1 VFWSFVP
8 IFAKIALREIDPF
21 TLAFLRFVLATSIL
35 LIVYKRQGY
44 KIKFKELM
52 NGWVIL
58 GGSAIGL
65 TYSLYNIGLQYTSA
79 NVANIII
86 ESEVICLVFLAR
98 VFLKEKLNFLK
109 WVGIVS
115 CFLGIFL
122 VLFQNVSVYSLF
134 QSELFFG
141 NMMIFIAG
149 ICWGFFGL
157 SQKIVLSQKDNIL
170 EVLIPIFIISSIIT
184 GVFASLRFRLPL
196 SFGWQNIFPI
206 IFLGLI
212 CTGLSYIFLSK
223 GFQRLPASTVG
234 MITTAT
240 PILTLLTARLILGEL
255 ITRVLI
261 GGGSAVVVGIIL
273 VTFSERKEVKSEN
286 IF

>member
-1 VFWSFVP
+1 MFWSFVP

-35 LIVYKRQGY
+35 LIVYKRQGH
-44 KIKFKELM
+44 KIKFKELT

-65 TYSLYNIGLQYTSA
+65 TYSLYNIGLQYTFA
-79 NVANIII
+79 NVANIIS
-86 ESEVICLVFLAR
+86 ESQVICLVFLAR
-98 VFLKEKLNFLK
+98 VFLKEKLNLLK
-109 WVGIVS
+109 LVGIGF
-115 CFLGIFL
+115 CFLGIFS
-122 VLFQNVSVYSLF
+122 VLFQNLSIQSF
-134 QSELFFG
+134 FRSELLFG

-157 SQKIVLSQKDNIL
+157 SQKILLSERDIL
-170 EVLIPIFIISSIIT
+170 EALILVFIIGSIIT
-184 GVFASLRFRLPL
+184 GVFASLKFQLPL

-212 CTGLSYIFLSK
+212 STGLSYIFLSK

-240 PILTLLTARLILGEL
+240 PILTLLTARLILGEPVTG
-255 ITRVLI
+255 ILI
-261 GGGSAVVVGIIL
+261 GGGLAVVAGIIL
-273 VTFSERKEVKSEN
+273 VTFSERKEIKSEN